1 MPWKNNNYPPS
12 MKHLL
17 SEVRTKA
24 IEIANALLEEGM
36 EEGRAIAIAT
46 AQAKKWHEDHFP
58 DYSGPEHVLHVVPA
72 GEDWAVTAKGR
83 EHPLM
88 TAPTKQEA
96 VQYAQHRKASD
107 GADIVIHRQDGTIQ
121 SRRTT

>member
-1 MPWKNNNYPPS
+1 MPWNEHNYPPS

-17 SEVRTKA
+17 SEVRNKA
-24 IEIANALLEEGM
+24 IEIGNALLEEGM
-36 EEGRAIAIAT
+36 EEGRAIPIAT
-46 AQAKKWHEDHFP
+46 AQAKKWHEAHFP
-58 DYSGPEHVLHVVPA
+58 DHSRREHILHVVPA
-72 GEDWAVTAKGR
+72 GEEWAVTAEGR

-88 TAPTKQEA
+88 TAQTKQEA

>member
-1 MPWKNNNYPPS
+1 MPWNEHNYPPS

-17 SEVRTKA
+17 SEVRNKA

-36 EEGRAIAIAT
+36 EEGRAIPIAT
-46 AQAKKWHEDHFP
+46 AQAKKWHEVHYPDH
-58 DYSGPEHVLHVVPA
+58 SGREDILHVVPA
-72 GEDWAVTAKGR
+72 GEDWAVTAEGR

-88 TAPTKQEA
+88 TAQTKQEA
-96 VQYAQHRKASD
+96 VQYAQHRK
-107 GADIVIHRQDGTIQ
+107 ADIVIHRQDGTIQ

>member
-1 MPWKNNNYPPS
+1 MPWNERNYPPS

-17 SEVRTKA
+17 SEVRAKA
-24 IEIANALLEEGM
+24 IEIANALLEDGM

-46 AQAKKWHEDHFP
+46 AQAKKWHGEHFP
-58 DYSGPEHVLHVVPA
+58 DHSGPDHVLHVVPA
-72 GEDWAVTAKGR
+72 GEDWAVKAEGR
-83 EHPLM
+83 KHPLM

-96 VQYAQHRKASD
+96 IQYAQQRKASD
-107 GADIVIHRQDGTIQ
+107 GADIVIHRQDGTVQ